1 MRVYVVAGYRK
12 SEIWFSSEITEDWPT
27 EYRVIDVFESE
38 ADAEAFCAE
47 NKGDG
52 WRYTI
57 FGKDVVR
64 NSSAEY
70 KHSSVSYSIGGELP
84 KAMYERYK
92 KFVEGENNETT

>member
-38 ADAEAFCAE
+38 ADAESFCTE
-47 NKGDG
+47 KKGDG

-70 KHSSVSYSIGGELP
+70 KHPVVTSPAFDVNMSEE
-84 KAMYERYK
+84 MYERYK
-92 KFVEGENNETT
+92 KFVEGENK

>member
-1 MRVYVVAGYRK
+1 MRVYVVLAHYRK
-12 SEIWFSSEITEDWPT
+12 PELWFSDIEVAE
-27 EYRVIDVFESE
+27 VFESA
-38 ADAEAFCAE
+38 ADAEAFCASKNLE
-47 NKGDG
+47 G
-52 WRYTI
+52 WTYTI

-92 KFVEGENNETT
+92 KFVEGEDK